1 MATDDAMDVESA
13 TQGLYMDVEQ
23 QSHAPGAIL
32 SPMPSTTSTQ
42 PVDPDNRQHL
52 PDPVTSPEVA
62 ESILV
67 ARRIV
72 VSFLRERKT
81 VEIVPAHSR
90 VVIVDADIRLR
101 HAFRALLENGTYRPH
116 KDFSAPVKAGRAH
129 D

>member
-23 QSHAPGAIL
+23 QSHAPGASIP
-32 SPMPSTTSTQ
+32 SAIPSTPSTQ
-42 PVDPDNRQHL
+42 PVEPGDRQHVS
-52 PDPVTSPEVA
+52 DPVTSPEVA

-72 VSFLRERKT
+72 VSFLRERKA

-90 VVIVDADIRLR
+90 VVIVDANIRLR
-101 HAFRALLENGTYRPH
+101 CAFRALLENGTY
-116 KDFSAPVKAGRAH
+116 
-129 D
+129 